1 MGRRSILLYYKYGKI
16 VRIQI
21 KGHFMA
27 DINLKQLKDNLWQA
41 ADMLRAGAHLAAN
54 KYGQPILELKYA
66 KFTRI

>member
-16 VRIQI
+16 VKIQI
-21 KGHFMA
+21 KGYFMA
-27 DINLKQLKDNLWQA
+27 DIKQLKDNLWQA

>member
-27 DINLKQLKDNLWQA
+27 DINLKQLKDN
-41 ADMLRAGAHLAAN
+41 
-54 KYGQPILELKYA
+54 YGKRRICCVPELTWRLINTVSP
-66 KFTRI
+66 F